1 MFSGIVEEVGK
12 VIRLSNNDLAVQ
24 ADIVLGEL
32 ELGSSVAVNG
42 VCLTITSLHEGG
54 FETHLSPE
62 TNSRTTLGSL
72 RSGEEVNL
80 ELPLTYGGRIGGH
93 LVEGHV
99 DGTADVTAIVPDQD
113 SFLYTFGLSN
123 NLIRYI
129 VEKGFVAVE
138 GISLTVVSCCPTLF
152 SVSVIPYTRSHTVL
166 RNRVPG
172 DLVNIEIDILAKYVE
187 RLIV

>member
-1 MFSGIVEEVGK
+1 MFSGIVEEIGK
-12 VIRLSNNDLAVQ
+12 VTHLSNNDLAVQ
-24 ADIVLGEL
+24 SEIVLRES
-32 ELGSSVAVNG
+32 ELGSSIAVNG
-42 VCLTITSLHEGG
+42 VCLTITSFHEGG

-62 TNSRTTLGSL
+62 TCSRTTLGL
-72 RSGEEVNL
+72 LKPGNEVNL
-80 ELPLTYGGRIGGH
+80 ERPLTYGGRIGGH

-99 DGTADVTAIVPDQD
+99 DGTANVTGIVPDQD
-113 SFLYTFGLSN
+113 SYLYTFGISH

-138 GISLTVVSCCPTLF
+138 GISLTVVSYCPTLF
-152 SVSVIPYTRSHTVL
+152 TVSVIPYTRSHTVL
-166 RNRVPG
+166 RNRVSG